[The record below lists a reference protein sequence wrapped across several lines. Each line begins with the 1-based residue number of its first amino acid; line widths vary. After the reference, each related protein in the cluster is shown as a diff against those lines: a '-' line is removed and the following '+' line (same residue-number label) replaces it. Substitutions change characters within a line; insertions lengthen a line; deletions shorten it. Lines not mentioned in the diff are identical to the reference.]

1 MNLATKVGLGVVA
14 LAVVGVVA
22 VRLGGSKAAK
32 TGLDSALAN
41 LPPGWAATH
50 GAVTYDAVGGQ
61 AQVDDLVLTR
71 DGKPFLTAGS
81 VLASG
86 IEGVSANAPPTRI
99 GKIVAKD
106 VSGDT
111 YRHIG
116 HLELDGLEVA
126 NLRTVL
132 DPAAYPNGKPAS
144 SEKLKLLNGID
155 GSDVLVHVDLP
166 PQPADAKGPKLSSV
180 DIHIGHFHNDGV
192 SARQFATPPEADSL
206 KNYAFL
212 ADAARAISEDGGS
225 VKEITETLPG
235 LGTISIASANG
246 TDLRDGKIGGLEERD
261 LQFTADGKP
270 NRFSVGLVSAKD
282 IDLNKVL
289 DALPALATPGNA
301 GKLNAGLKVG
311 QFDVSDVT
319 ADFAKAPLV
328 TMASLEGQT
337 HDNSDGTQDGTL
349 TMHALKITTT
359 GRETKPQVKLA
370 LDRFGMA
377 DFVIDLDEAGTY
389 VPAEGHVKLTKADF
403 LFHDLGTLHL
413 ALDASGLQNLS
424 GTASTDQA
432 EALRAIKLIG
442 ATVQWN
448 DNSLTNRIFKV
459 ISAQSGKSVDDLHA
473 TLALPIASLGMFLP
487 DQPDAPAQ
495 VSAFLADPKQLT
507 ITLAPPAPVSLMD
520 VAKASAQEKASLLGV
535 SVKGN

>member
-1 MNLATKVGLGVVA
+1 MNLATKVGLGVAA

-22 VRLGGSKAAK
+22 VRFGGSKAAK

-41 LPPGWAATH
+41 LPPGWTATH
-50 GAVTYDAVGGQ
+50 GAVTYDAMSGQ
-61 AQVDDLVLTR
+61 AQVDDLALTR

-86 IEGVSANAPPTRI
+86 IEGVSTGAPPTRI
-99 GKIVAKD
+99 GKIVIKNF
-106 VSGDT
+106 SGDT

-116 HLELDGLEVA
+116 HLEVDGLEVA
-126 NLRTVL
+126 NLRTL
-132 DPAAYPNGKPAS
+132 FDPAAYPNGKPGS
-144 SEKLKLLNGID
+144 GEKLKILTSVD

-166 PQPADAKGPKLSSV
+166 PPPPGSKAPKFTSV
-180 DIHIGHFHNDGV
+180 EAHAGHFHTEGV
-192 SARQFATPPEADSL
+192 SARQFSAPPANASL
-206 KNYAFL
+206 QNYAFL
-212 ADAARAISEDGGS
+212 ADAARAFSEDSGS
-225 VKEITETLPG
+225 VKDITETLPG
-235 LGTISIASANG
+235 LGTVSVAAATG
-246 TDLRDGKIGGLEERD
+246 TAFNDGKIGTLEERD
-261 LQFTADGKP
+261 LIFTAEGKP
-270 NRFSVGLVSAKD
+270 DRFSIDLVSAKD

-289 DALPALATPGNA
+289 DALPALATPGSA

-311 QFDVSDVT
+311 QFDVSGLT
-319 ADFAKAPLV
+319 ADFARAPLV
-328 TMASLEGQT
+328 TMTSLEGQT

-349 TMHALKITTT
+349 TMRALKIATA
-359 GRETKPQVKLA
+359 GRDTKPQVKLA

-389 VPAEGHVKLTKADF
+389 TPADGHVKLAKADF

-413 ALDASGLQNLS
+413 AMDASGLQNLS
-424 GTASTDQA
+424 AASTDQA
-432 EALRAIKLIG
+432 EALRAVKLAG
-442 ATVQWN
+442 ATVQWT
-448 DNSLTNRIFKV
+448 DNSLTNRIFKTV
-459 ISAQSGKSVDDLHA
+459 AAQTGKSVEDLHA

-507 ITLAPPAPVSLMD
+507 ITLAPPAPVSLLE
-520 VAKASAQEKASLLGV
+520 VAKASAQEKATLLGV